1 MKPKFVTFTGIDDRT
16 DFKII
21 DALSKKYPLE
31 WGVLLSERSFDAR
44 FPSLQIVSEF
54 ASSVKYAHCQKSAHL
69 CGKLARETLILEKE
83 LDFLHC
89 FDRVQIN
96 GHSVEKSKIDAFQ
109 KKYGVECII
118 QHRELEF
125 PKTDDYKM
133 LFDKSGGRGKLPVDI
148 PQLVTDQLVGFSG
161 GINTDTVLDY
171 LSKIKGD
178 GTFWIDMEAG
188 VRTDGWLDLKLVE
201 EVLSK
206 IYD

>member
-1 MKPKFVTFTGIDDRT
+1 MKPEFVTFTGIDDRT
-16 DFKII
+16 DFKKIEI
-21 DALSKKYPLE
+21 LSKKYPVE
-31 WGVLLSERSFDAR
+31 WGVLLCERSFDAR
-44 FPSLQIVSEF
+44 FPSLQTVADFSIQF
-54 ASSVKYAHCQKSAHL
+54 KDCKKSAHL
-69 CGKLARETLILEKE
+69 CGKLAREALILEKE
-83 LDFLHC
+83 LEYLHY

-96 GHSVEKSKIDAFQ
+96 GHNVEKSKIDAFQ

-161 GINTDTVLDY
+161 GINTDTVSDY

-201 EVLSK
+201 EILSK